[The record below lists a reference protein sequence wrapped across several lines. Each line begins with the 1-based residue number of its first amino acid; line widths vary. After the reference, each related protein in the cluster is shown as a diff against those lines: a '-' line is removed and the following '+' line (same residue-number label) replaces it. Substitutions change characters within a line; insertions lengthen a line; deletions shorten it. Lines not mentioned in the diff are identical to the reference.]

1 MPRTKRKPA
10 VIEEVEVTKETKQ
23 DKLYRLSQAR
33 VTAAINRIRLVGNLS
48 AYKPTD
54 PQVDA
59 IMEALGEA
67 CARIDARLRGTKKD
81 AVPFTLTR
89 VA

>member
-1 MPRTKRKPA
+1 MAARKRKPA
-10 VIEEVEVTKETKQ
+10 VIEEVEVTKETRE
-23 DKLYRLSQAR
+23 DRLIRLAHAR
-33 VTAAINRIRLVGNLS
+33 VKKAMNAIRLIGNLS

-54 PQVDA
+54 EQVDA
-59 IMEALGEA
+59 IMEALGDS

-81 AVPFTLTR
+81 VVPFTLTR